1 MPMMKVYFETLVPRS
16 KQLGTRIT
24 TTGKNRF
31 EPSSNSELQFGNS
44 ALFLETRLSDLK
56 VTDVTIWRRIFR
68 VPNCFE
74 CGNMTE
80 FITCNSELD
89 DHSKSVLNFF
99 QFPFVLNA
107 LKSEIPEFP
116 VVFKRSNM
124 HMTDYTGGRS
134 LHVRNSDRT
143 TWSFWFGKYQ
153 NKPIGSSM
161 QIIYVNFNSEVQS
174 FQLDFNVALERF
186 IK

>member
-1 MPMMKVYFETLVPRS
+1 MFETIPLHWA
-16 KQLGTRIT
+16 
-24 TTGKNRF
+24 NRF

-124 HMTDYTGGRS
+124 HMTDYTRGRS